1 MSIVMGGQKIS
12 SAVTALREEG
22 ISRVILDLSDC
33 SIANSIG
40 VSLLIEVME
49 ALKEA
54 SGRLS
59 FCCATPT
66 IAKTLQIMGLLQD
79 AAMHDSVDEALA
91 ALRG

>member
-1 MSIVMGGQKIS
+1 MSIVIGGQKIS

-22 ISRVILDLSDC
+22 ISRVILDLRDC

-40 VSLLIEVME
+40 VSFLIEVME
-49 ALKEA
+49 ALQEA

-66 IAKTLQIMGLLQD
+66 LSQTLHILLLLQNT
-79 AAMHDSVDEALA
+79 AIHDSVDAPLT